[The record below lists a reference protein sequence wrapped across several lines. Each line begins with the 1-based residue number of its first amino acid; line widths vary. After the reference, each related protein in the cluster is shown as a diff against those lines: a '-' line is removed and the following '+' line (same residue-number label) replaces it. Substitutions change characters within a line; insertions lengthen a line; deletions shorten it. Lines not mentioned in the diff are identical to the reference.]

1 MPANDIGD
9 GTTIAFATSA
19 FVAYVD
25 SIRWSGES
33 REMID
38 MSHIGT
44 TGGMPFL
51 PSDMYDPGT
60 IQMDLHHDPDVT
72 PPLVG
77 AMESIT
83 VTFPSRGGTAATFV
97 CAGAMQ
103 NYEFTAAKREK
114 ISASMTVK
122 LSGTP
127 TFTPEA
133 APAT

>member
-9 GTTIAFATSA
+9 GTTIAFGTSG
-19 FVAYVD
+19 FDAYVD
-25 SIRWSGES
+25 SIRWSGEN

-60 IQMDLHHDPDVT
+60 LQLDIHHDSDQE
-72 PPLVG
+72 PPLTG
-77 AMESIT
+77 AMETIT
-83 VTFPSRGGTAATFV
+83 VTFPLRSGVTNATFV
-97 CAGAMQ
+97 ATGALQ
-103 NYEFTAAKREK
+103 NYEFNSAKREK

-122 LSGTP
+122 LSGSP
-127 TFTPEA
+127 TFTAEA
-133 APAT
+133 